1 MWPGGF
7 AVEWITHP
15 SHGRLPGWAFTHLDD
30 CLSDW
35 IHIIGTE
42 GLYKCLKTGLELRHL
57 SLTHT
62 HTHTF
67 SVSSDLHLLAPSK
80 LRPDR

>member
-62 HTHTF
+62 HLL
-67 SVSSDLHLLAPSK
+67 SELRSSSSGTIQATP
-80 LRPDR
+80 